1 MKKEVFEANEQY
13 NRSIEGLSS
22 ELDHADQLE
31 SRLRAVQNE
40 CSEAC
45 KNAEIAEAEKGNL
58 GSGLQLGVRKLSN
71 FDNKSSVQVRSK
83 HRGAPSSWD
92 HG

>member
-45 KNAEIAEAEKGNL
+45 KNAEITEAEKG
-58 GSGLQLGVRKLSN
+58 KLEAEVERLEAEKTKVLKAQELS
-71 FDNKSSVQVRSK
+71 KSLLIRL
-83 HRGAPSSWD
+83 RAR
-92 HG
+92 